1 MSPPT
6 ASSSSSSRIQ
16 FHHFPEIDSTHTF
29 VERTYGSFDPS
40 ILTCVSADY
49 QTAGRGTNKR
59 VWSAPKGKNLLTTFY
74 FTLPDRCKAQAASF
88 LQVAAVSFLDTVR
101 RKACRGVD
109 ISRLQ
114 FRLKWPNDVM
124 CNEKKMGGILSR
136 MVADPVRHSSSS
148 RDVSRLIQG
157 TKPSAGGGMPVVLSS
172 SSSTSAVNNATSNT
186 SAVELS
192 PIIGTNVNTSFVQS
206 PNKAEH
212 SVVLADLTPPS
223 LTHAAAATAGSSV
236 GGAVDGVHQLSSPT
250 FAEKLSKEIPGTQS
264 YSLPIENYT
273 RDFYYSGSSSSESG
287 TIESKKEKRIGM
299 ILSLGLNVNLTQDDL
314 DLVIA
319 SNNGI
324 KNFAWPPTSLRQE
337 IGNPVLQFEVDRV
350 KELIAFDL
358 YDIILKFEQVGYLQ
372 FLRAIND
379 NLLYENEKIVFA
391 PRGREHT
398 DRVEGIFRGL
408 DDEGWLILESLVTGG
423 TEKYCSGELC
433 PPVKVR

>member
-1 MSPPT
+1 M
-6 ASSSSSSRIQ
+6 RITNFQ
-16 FHHFPEIDSTHTF
+16 TDTL
-29 VERTYGSFDPS
+29 S
-40 ILTCVSADY
+40 IWGGGFFLT
-49 QTAGRGTNKR
+49 
-59 VWSAPKGKNLLTTFY
+59 
-74 FTLPDRCKAQAASF
+74 
-88 LQVAAVSFLDTVR
+88 
-101 RKACRGVD
+101 
-109 ISRLQ
+109 I
-114 FRLKWPNDVM
+114 
-124 CNEKKMGGILSR
+124 
-136 MVADPVRHSSSS
+136 RHSSSS

-157 TKPSAGGGMPVVLSS
+157 TKPQPAAGKSGMPVVLSS
-172 SSSTSAVNNATSNT
+172 SSSTSAVNNANATSNT

-192 PIIGTNVNTSFVQS
+192 PILIGTNVNTSFVHS
-206 PNKAEH
+206 PNKTEH

-236 GGAVDGVHQLSSPT
+236 GGAVDGVHQQLSSPT

-273 RDFYYSGSSSSESG
+273 RDFYSGSSSSESG

-358 YDIILKFEQVGYLQ
+358 CDIVLKFEQVGYLQ

-408 DDEGWLILESLVTGG
+408 DDEGWLVLESLVTGG